1 MDANFS
7 LYSFFYNTSLLLFA
21 KLREVQVVYIGNKV
35 VLLHALN
42 FRSLKMLTI
51 PQGFSL
57 EVTCIVLQNISLVK
71 MSMPF
76 IDLQE
81 HLSR

>member
-1 MDANFS
+1 MDTNFS

-42 FRSLKMLTI
+42 FRNLKMLTI

-57 EVTCIVLQNISLVK
+57 EIYMYSAAEYK
-71 MSMPF
+71 
-76 IDLQE
+76 
-81 HLSR
+81 LSENEYALY